1 MIEMMKGGARM
12 HKWYSIFPKNP
23 WLSIYTWIALCF
35 LPFYFIFRASSSWE
49 IIIGISLLGL
59 FFLSYM
65 FSFRAKSGLV
75 YMWLSFEM
83 VINIIMTL
91 LFGFVY
97 FALFTAFFIGNIRST
112 TGFFIMYGLHILTTI
127 GAVVAG
133 FFIEID
139 LFLSQF
145 PFLLLCVIGT
155 VLLPFHLYNRNRR
168 ENLEGQLEV
177 AHERISELIVFEE
190 RQRIA
195 RDLHDTLGQK
205 LSLIGLKSDLVI
217 KLMTQEPDRAEKE
230 LTDIRT
236 TASTALK
243 EVRELVSNM
252 RFKKLTDEMI
262 RVKQLLKAAEM
273 TLTVDGEPNFEP
285 ISPLIENI
293 LSMCLK
299 EAVTNI
305 VKHSGGSSCHIT
317 FEQSSDAFTITVK
330 DNGKGILENEKD
342 LCGSGIAGMRERL
355 EFVNGYVTYS
365 TNQGTTLT
373 ITVPVI
379 IKQLQRGD

>member
-1 MIEMMKGGARM
+1 M

-35 LPFYFIFRASSSWE
+35 LPFYFIFWASSSWE

-83 VINIIMTL
+83 IINIIMTL

-217 KLMTQEPDRAEKE
+217 KLMTKDPDRAEKE

-299 EAVTNI
+299 EAVTNV

-317 FEQSSDAFTITVK
+317 FEQSPDAFTIIVQ
-330 DNGKGILENEKD
+330 DNGKGIRESEKD
-342 LCGSGIAGMRERL
+342 LYGSGIAGMRERL